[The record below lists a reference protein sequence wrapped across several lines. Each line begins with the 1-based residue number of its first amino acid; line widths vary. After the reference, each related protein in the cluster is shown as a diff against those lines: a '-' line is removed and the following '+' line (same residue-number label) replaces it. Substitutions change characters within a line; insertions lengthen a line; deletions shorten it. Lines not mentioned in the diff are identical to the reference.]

1 MIKILATDGLDKS
14 AVKTLE
20 EMGNKVDIQSYPVEE
35 LKTVLKDYD
44 VLIVRSATKVRVP
57 LIDAIA
63 GSNLKLMIRAGVG
76 IDNIDYEYAE
86 SKGIKVMNTPNS
98 SSASVA
104 ELVIAHMFSL
114 ARFIYIANV
123 TMRKGEWNKNKYT
136 GIELN
141 GKTLGLIGLGK
152 IGSLVA
158 AKAAALGMHVIYNEI
173 LGELQGYP
181 YTYVTLDDL
190 LSKSDFISIHVPATE
205 KPIIDESKFEIMKKG
220 AYLINTSR
228 ATAISEAGLLKA
240 LGDGTLSGAA
250 LDVFSEEPLKN
261 QDILNNPKI
270 SLTPHIGAS
279 TKEAQERIGSEVVE
293 VIKNFFKL

>member
-1 MIKILATDGLDKS
+1 LLKILATDGLDKN

-20 EMGNKVDIQSYPVEE
+20 DLGNVVDIKFYEVED

-57 LIDAIA
+57 VIDAVY
-63 GSNLKLMIRAGVG
+63 GSNLKLIIRAGVG

-86 SKGIKVMNTPNS
+86 EKGIKVANTPNS

-123 TMRKGEWNKNKYT
+123 TMKKGEWNKKKYT

-152 IGSLVA
+152 IASYVA
-158 AKAAALGMHVIYNEI
+158 AKADALGMNVIYYEI
-173 LGELQGYP
+173 RGELQGYN
-181 YTYVTLDDL
+181 YTYVTLDEL
-190 LSKSDFISIHVPATE
+190 LSKSDFVSIHVPATE
-205 KPIIDESKFEIMKKG
+205 KPIIDEDKFALMKKG
-220 AYLINTSR
+220 SYLINTSR
-228 ATAISEAGLLKA
+228 GSAVSEEALLKA
-240 LGDGTLSGAA
+240 LEDGTLVGAA
-250 LDVFSEEPLKN
+250 LDVFTEEPVKN
-261 QDILNNPKI
+261 QDILSHPKI

-293 VIKNFFKL
+293 VIKNFFNL

>member
-1 MIKILATDGLDKS
+1 MLKILATDGLDKS

-20 EMGNKVDIQSYPVEE
+20 DLGNKVDIQSYEVEQ

-57 LIDAIA
+57 LIDAVA
-63 GSNLKLMIRAGVG
+63 GSNLKLIIRAGVG
-76 IDNIDYEYAE
+76 IDNIDFEYAKE
-86 SKGIKVMNTPNS
+86 KGIEVLNTPNS

-136 GIELN
+136 GTELN
-141 GKTLGLIGLGK
+141 GKTLGLIGFGK
-152 IGSLVA
+152 IASMVA
-158 AKAAALGMHVIYNEI
+158 AKADALGMNVIYYEI
-173 LGELQGYP
+173 RGELQGYP

-190 LSKSDFISIHVPATE
+190 ISKSDFISLHVPATE
-205 KPIIDESKFEIMKKG
+205 KPIIDDSKFEIMKKG

-228 ATAISEAGLLKA
+228 ATAISEEALLKA
-240 LGDGTLSGAA
+240 LEDGTLAGAA
-250 LDVFSEEPLKN
+250 LDVFSEEPVKN

-293 VIKNFFKL
+293 VIKNFFNL

>member
-1 MIKILATDGLDKS
+1 MLKILATDGLDKN

-20 EMGNKVDIQSYPVEE
+20 DLGNVVDIKFYEVED

-57 LIDAIA
+57 VIDAVY
-63 GSNLKLMIRAGVG
+63 GSNLKLIIRAGVG

-86 SKGIKVMNTPNS
+86 EKGIKVANTPNS

-123 TMRKGEWNKNKYT
+123 TMKKGEWNKKKYT

-152 IGSLVA
+152 IASYVA
-158 AKAAALGMHVIYNEI
+158 AKADALGMNVIYYEI
-173 LGELQGYP
+173 RGELQGYN
-181 YTYVTLDDL
+181 YTYVTLDEL
-190 LSKSDFISIHVPATE
+190 LSKSDFVSIHVPATE
-205 KPIIDESKFEIMKKG
+205 KPIIDEDKFALMKKG
-220 AYLINTSR
+220 SYLINTSR
-228 ATAISEAGLLKA
+228 GSAVSEEALLKA
-240 LGDGTLSGAA
+240 LEDGTLVGAA
-250 LDVFSEEPLKN
+250 LDVFTEEPVKN
-261 QDILNNPKI
+261 QDILSHPKI

-293 VIKNFFKL
+293 VIKNFFNL